1 MVDSELYQFVKKYG
15 KRTNTLFGVE
25 LEPLIYFSYGFVKID
40 LPSLLN
46 ENNIDEII
54 NIICDIKDISV
65 KKITDKE
72 KISLT
77 LWLIDELEA
86 IGSLEQTYLSSNPEP
101 ELIASGIDEL
111 NIFGELNI
119 IDSLAGGDIL
129 KWEQVKQ
136 LPYHSIFD
144 KLRKDNIERKINKNY
159 NKIISKKK

>member
-1 MVDSELYQFVKKYG
+1 MVDSELYNFVKKYG
-15 KRTNTLFGVE
+15 KRTNILFDVE

-54 NIICDIKDISV
+54 KIICDIKDISV

-86 IGSLEQTYLSSNPEP
+86 IGSLEQNYLSSQPEP

-111 NIFGELNI
+111 NVFGELNI

>member
-1 MVDSELYQFVKKYG
+1 MVDSELYNFVKKYG

-54 NIICDIKDISV
+54 KIICDIKDISV

-86 IGSLEQTYLSSNPEP
+86 IGSLEQNYLSSQPEP

-111 NIFGELNI
+111 NVFGELNI

>member
-15 KRTNTLFGVE
+15 KRTNTLFGIE

-54 NIICDIKDISV
+54 KIICDIKNISV
-65 KKITDKE
+65 KKISDKE

-86 IGSLEQTYLSSNPEP
+86 IGSLEQNYLSSQPEP

-111 NIFGELNI
+111 NVFGELNI

>member
-1 MVDSELYQFVKKYG
+1 MVGSDLYQFVKKYG
-15 KRTNTLFGVE
+15 KRTNTLFDVE
-25 LEPLIYFSYGFVKID
+25 LEPLIYFPYGFVKID

-54 NIICDIKDISV
+54 KLICDIKDICV

-86 IGSLEQTYLSSNPEP
+86 IGSLEQNYLSSQPEP

-111 NIFGELNI
+111 NVFGELNI

>member
-1 MVDSELYQFVKKYG
+1 MVGEELYNFVKKYG
-15 KRTNTLFGVE
+15 KRTNILFDVE
-25 LEPLIYFSYGFVKID
+25 LEPLIYFPYGFVKID

-54 NIICDIKDISV
+54 NLICNIKDISV

-86 IGSLEQTYLSSNPEP
+86 IGSLEQNYLSSQPEP

-111 NIFGELNI
+111 NVFGELNI

-136 LPYHSIFD
+136 LPYHSVFD

>member
-1 MVDSELYQFVKKYG
+1 MVGSDLYNFVKKYG
-15 KRTNTLFGVE
+15 KRTNILFDVE
-25 LEPLIYFSYGFVKID
+25 LEPLIYFPYGFVKID

-54 NIICDIKDISV
+54 NLICDIKDISV

-86 IGSLEQTYLSSNPEP
+86 IGNLEQNYLSSQPEP
-101 ELIASGIDEL
+101 ELIAAGIDKL
-111 NIFGELNI
+111 NVFGELNV

-129 KWEQVKQ
+129 KHKGIKA
-136 LPYHSIFD
+136 LPYYSVFD
-144 KLRKDNIERKINKNY
+144 KLRKDNVKSEINKNY

>member
-1 MVDSELYQFVKKYG
+1 MVENELYQFVKKYG
-15 KRTNTLFGVE
+15 KRTNTLFDVE

-54 NIICDIKDISV
+54 KIICDIKDISV
-65 KKITDKE
+65 RKITDKE

-86 IGSLEQTYLSSNPEP
+86 IGSLEQNYLSSQPEP

-111 NIFGELNI
+111 NVFGELNI

>member
-1 MVDSELYQFVKKYG
+1 MVDSDLYNFVKKYG

-86 IGSLEQTYLSSNPEP
+86 IGSLEQNYLSSNPEP

>member
-1 MVDSELYQFVKKYG
+1 MVDSDLYNFVKKYG

-25 LEPLIYFSYGFVKID
+25 LEPLIYFPYGFVKID

-54 NIICDIKDISV
+54 NLICNIKNISV

-86 IGSLEQTYLSSNPEP
+86 ISDLEQNYLSSQPEP

-111 NIFGELNI
+111 NIFGELNV

-129 KWEQVKQ
+129 KWERVKQ
-136 LPYHSIFD
+136 LPYHSVFD

>member
-1 MVDSELYQFVKKYG
+1 MVGSELYNFVKKYG
-15 KRTNTLFGVE
+15 KRTNTLFDVE
-25 LEPLIYFSYGFVKID
+25 LEPLIYFPYGFVKID

-86 IGSLEQTYLSSNPEP
+86 IGSLEQNYLSSQPEP

-111 NIFGELNI
+111 NVFGELNI

-129 KWEQVKQ
+129 KWEQVKK

>member
-1 MVDSELYQFVKKYG
+1 MVGSDLYNFVKKYG
-15 KRTNTLFGVE
+15 KRTNTLFGAE
-25 LEPLIYFSYGFVKID
+25 LEPLIYFPYGFVKID

-54 NIICDIKDISV
+54 KLICDIKDISV
-65 KKITDKE
+65 KKIADKE

-86 IGSLEQTYLSSNPEP
+86 IGNLEQNYLSSQPEP

-111 NIFGELNI
+111 NVFGELNI

>member
-1 MVDSELYQFVKKYG
+1 MVGSDLYQFVKKYG
-15 KRTNTLFGVE
+15 KRTNTLFDVE
-25 LEPLIYFSYGFVKID
+25 LEPLIYFPYGFVKID

-86 IGSLEQTYLSSNPEP
+86 IGNLEQNYLSSQPEP

-111 NIFGELNI
+111 NVFGELNI

>member
-1 MVDSELYQFVKKYG
+1 MVENDLYQFVKKYG

-54 NIICDIKDISV
+54 KIICDIKDISV

-86 IGSLEQTYLSSNPEP
+86 IGSLEQNYLSSNPEP

-111 NIFGELNI
+111 NVFGELNI

>member
-1 MVDSELYQFVKKYG
+1 MVENELYQFVKKYG

-86 IGSLEQTYLSSNPEP
+86 IGSLEQNYLSSQPEP

-111 NIFGELNI
+111 NVFGELNI

>member
-1 MVDSELYQFVKKYG
+1 MVGDELYQFVKKYG
-15 KRTNTLFGVE
+15 KRTNTLFDVE
-25 LEPLIYFSYGFVKID
+25 LEPLIYFPYGFVKID

-54 NIICDIKDISV
+54 NIICDIKNISV
-65 KKITDKE
+65 KEIADKE

-86 IGSLEQTYLSSNPEP
+86 IGSLEQNYLSSQPEP
-101 ELIASGIDEL
+101 ELIAAGIDKL
-111 NIFGELNI
+111 NVFGELNV

-129 KWEQVKQ
+129 KHEGIKA
-136 LPYHSIFD
+136 LPYYSVFD
-144 KLRKDNIERKINKNY
+144 KLRKDSVKREINKNY